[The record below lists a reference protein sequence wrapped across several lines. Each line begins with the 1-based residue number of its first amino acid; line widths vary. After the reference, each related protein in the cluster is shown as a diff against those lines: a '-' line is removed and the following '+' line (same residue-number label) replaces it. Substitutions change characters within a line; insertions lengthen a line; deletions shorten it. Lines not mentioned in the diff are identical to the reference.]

1 MEIFDTPEAMRE
13 WARAQRRAGHTIA
26 VVPTMGALHDGHRAL
41 VGEANARADRTIVT
55 IFVNPLQFN
64 RPADFDS
71 YPRPID
77 DDLSTCEDLGV
88 HAVYAPTATSMY
100 PTGFQTHVAPG
111 ELAERLEGPN
121 RPGHFDGV
129 ATVVT
134 KLFGA
139 TAPDLAVF
147 GQKDFQQLAI
157 VRRMTRDLDLG
168 VEIVGVPTVRELD
181 GLAMSSRNRLLS
193 TEDRAAATVVW
204 RALRT
209 AAELYRRGE
218 RGGDALR
225 SAASAVIEAEP
236 RAELEYLEVVD
247 PDTLEP
253 LRTATAGSV
262 VLAAVWFGD
271 VRLIDNVVVGDTPPP
286 LS

>member
-13 WARAQRRAGHTIA
+13 WSRAQRRAGRTIA
-26 VVPTMGALHDGHRAL
+26 VVPTMGALHEGHRAL
-41 VGEANARADRTIVT
+41 VAEAHARSDRTIVT
-55 IFVNPLQFN
+55 IFVNRLQFN
-64 RPADFDS
+64 RTTDFDS

-77 DDLSTCEDLGV
+77 DDLMICEQLGV
-88 HAVYAPTATSMY
+88 HAVYAPSAASMY

-111 ELAERLEGPN
+111 DLADRLEGPN
-121 RPGHFDGV
+121 RPGHFRGV
-129 ATVVT
+129 TTVVT

-139 TAPDLAVF
+139 TAPDVAVF
-147 GQKDFQQLAI
+147 GQKDYQQLAI
-157 VRRMTRDLDLG
+157 VRRMSLDLDLG
-168 VEIVGVPTVRELD
+168 VEIVGVPTVRDPD

-193 TEDRAAATVVW
+193 AEDRVAASIVW
-204 RALRT
+204 RALR
-209 AAELYRRGE
+209 AACDAYLRGE
-218 RGGDALR
+218 RDADAIR
-225 SAASAVIEAEP
+225 TEATAVVAAEP

-271 VRLIDNVVVGDTPPP
+271 VRLIDNVVIGAAGPP